1 MNLLL
6 AILQRHGQVELGT
19 DDVFVNMVGGMR
31 VADTSADL
39 PVILSIISSWKD
51 QRARQQLVS
60 FGEVGLAGE
69 VRPVRFGAERIAAA
83 AKQGFTHAIVP
94 EGNLPRASS
103 GSIEV
108 IGVRR
113 LVEATEL
120 AF

>member
-1 MNLLL
+1 MAWEGSRALLVEVQALVAAGSASYPKRLAAGIDQARLNLLL

-69 VRPVRFGAERIAAA
+69 VRP
-83 AKQGFTHAIVP
+83 
-94 EGNLPRASS
+94 
-103 GSIEV
+103 
-108 IGVRR
+108 
-113 LVEATEL
+113 
-120 AF
+120 